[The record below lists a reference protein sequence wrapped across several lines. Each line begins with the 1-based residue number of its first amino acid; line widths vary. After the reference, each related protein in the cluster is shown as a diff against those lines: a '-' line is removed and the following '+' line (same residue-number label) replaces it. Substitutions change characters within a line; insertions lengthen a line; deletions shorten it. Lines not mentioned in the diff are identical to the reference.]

1 MQVIA
6 DRAGVSRAL
15 VSMALRNSP
24 KVAPETRARIQALA
38 KELNYRPNPMVR
50 ALMTEVR
57 TRKRRPY
64 LGTVA
69 FITNLC
75 SADYWKSLHTYPDYF
90 RGALERGEQLGYK
103 VEHFWLGEY
112 ADHPERL
119 VQILHSRGITGLIIA
134 PLSTRDPSFG
144 MEIRE
149 FSAVTFGYF
158 LEHPTITRVTNHHL
172 KTMQEAVRQ
181 LKMCGYRKIG
191 FVIQVHAIPQVSYL
205 WIAGIEIARRL
216 NPDMELLPIPQEEYH
231 EKGFRNWFRTNRPEA
246 IVAVNLE
253 VWGWIRELGLSI
265 PDELGFMHL
274 NCRLGDTFSGMY
286 LKTYQMG
293 ATAMEVLANYMER
306 NLLVEEVEPQV
317 IMFYSRFN
325 PGTTIRLDRRVDL

>member
-1 MQVIA
+1 M
-6 DRAGVSRAL
+6 
-15 VSMALRNSP
+15 
-24 KVAPETRARIQALA
+24 
-38 KELNYRPNPMVR
+38 
-50 ALMTEVR
+50 
-57 TRKRRPY
+57 
-64 LGTVA
+64 
-69 FITNLC
+69 
-75 SADYWKSLHTYPDYF
+75 
-90 RGALERGEQLGYK
+90 
-103 VEHFWLGEY
+103 
-112 ADHPERL
+112 
-119 VQILHSRGITGLIIA
+119 
-134 PLSTRDPSFG
+134 
-144 MEIRE
+144 
-149 FSAVTFGYF
+149 
-158 LEHPTITRVTNHHL
+158 
-172 KTMQEAVRQ
+172 
-181 LKMCGYRKIG
+181 
-191 FVIQVHAIPQVSYL
+191 SYL

-253 VWGWIRELGLSI
+253 VWGWIRQLGLSI

>member
-64 LGTVA
+64 LGMVA

-112 ADHPERL
+112 ADYPERL

-181 LKMCGYRKIG
+181 LKMCGYRKSG
-191 FVIQVHAIPQVSYL
+191 
-205 WIAGIEIARRL
+205 
-216 NPDMELLPIPQEEYH
+216 LLS
-231 EKGFRNWFRTNRPEA
+231 KC
-246 IVAVNLE
+246 
-253 VWGWIRELGLSI
+253 
-265 PDELGFMHL
+265 M
-274 NCRLGDTFSGMY
+274 
-286 LKTYQMG
+286 
-293 ATAMEVLANYMER
+293 
-306 NLLVEEVEPQV
+306 
-317 IMFYSRFN
+317 RFHK
-325 PGTTIRLDRRVDL
+325 